1 LPEVEKYMEK
11 SGSVNELIMRIRSD
25 SERESEEILS
35 KARISAEEE
44 KKQSQKRSENLCNG
58 IMQRAEEEVA
68 RIAANKESSL
78 DLEIRRLKM
87 KAEDEIV
94 SDVIRQIRMKCEEF
108 RKTDEYGEF
117 LERLL
122 IEAVI
127 GINGG
132 EIKLILGKWEK
143 EICNKVFLDNIA
155 VQLKNKN
162 GIEVNF
168 QKVENE
174 PNNLMGIKVC
184 KDNGRIIYDNTLEA
198 ILYRKKELLRLII
211 QKNVFTED

>member
-1 LPEVEKYMEK
+1 MEK

-58 IMQRAEEEVA
+58 IMQGAEEEAA

-108 RKTDEYGEF
+108 RKKDEYRKF

-143 EICNKVFLDNIA
+143 EICNKSFLDNIA
-155 VQLKNKN
+155 VQLKKEN